1 MAPSA
6 GVGLVARIVRALR
19 LDPTLYREV
28 TSPDAGNRQAVVMIL
43 ITSVIWGFQT
53 IFVKSASVLQQSTR
67 GAEDLDLGL
76 LVALFAV
83 PAIAQIA
90 SWLIWAFGLWIIATR
105 WVPREHEVPY
115 FGQVARALAFAQAP
129 IVFAVVIAVLATLF
143 VGVVSALVLI
153 LIPEEIRE
161 GYPQLVVLGN
171 SAAVWG
177 IGGLVTAWVLVGTFV
192 ATREALRLSNGRT
205 LVALL
210 TVNLV
215 GATLLAVIVVVLSG
229 VAGREAVGLMED
241 WVGFRDDNPS
251 AVDVA
256 YRLDFNF
263 GFLGL
268 SDRTLYY
275 LSRSLL
281 HPFAGVSGA

>member
-1 MAPSA
+1 
-6 GVGLVARIVRALR
+6 
-19 LDPTLYREV
+19 
-28 TSPDAGNRQAVVMIL
+28 MIL

-83 PAIAQIA
+83 PAIAQVA
-90 SWLIWAFGLWIIATR
+90 SWLIWAVGLWIIASR
-105 WVPREHEVPY
+105 WVTRDREVPF
-115 FGQVARALAFAQAP
+115 FGQIARALAFAQAP
-129 IVFAVVIAVLATLF
+129 IVFVAVIAVPATLF
-143 VGVVSALVLI
+143 VIAWYALPLF
-153 LIPEEIRE
+153 PDGIRE
-161 GYPQLVVLGN
+161 DLPVL
-171 SAAVWG
+171 AVSG
-177 IGGLVTAWVLVGTFV
+177 ISGLVTAWVLVATFV
-192 ATREALRLSNGRT
+192 AIREALGLSNGRT

-229 VAGREAVGLMED
+229 VAGREAVGLMDD
-241 WVGFRDDNPS
+241 WVGFRDDNTS

-268 SDRTLYY
+268 SDHILYY
-275 LSRSLL
+275 LSRSIL
-281 HPFAGVSGA
+281 HPFAGVRGA

>member
-6 GVGLVARIVRALR
+6 GVGLVARTVRALR

-28 TSPDAGNRQAVVMIL
+28 TAPGAGNRQAVVLIL
-43 ITSVIWGFQT
+43 ITAVIWGFQT
-53 IFVKSASVLQQSTR
+53 ILVRTTSVFG
-67 GAEDLDLGL
+67 GAVDLDSGL

-105 WVPREHEVPY
+105 WVPREHEVPC

-143 VGVVSALVLI
+143 VRVVSALVLI
-153 LIPEEIRE
+153 LIPAELRE

-177 IGGLVTAWVLVGTFV
+177 ISGLVTAWVLVGTFV